1 MRLTPQPVKK
11 RCTGAAG
18 DVGGRWLRGR
28 LPQLP
33 GVIGLVLG
41 EDFVVPGSGG
51 IGEDISGWVGISE
64 PVKG

>member
-1 MRLTPQPVKK
+1 MLRL
-11 RCTGAAG
+11 A
-18 DVGGRWLRGR
+18 R

-33 GVIGLVLG
+33 GVIGLVLD
-41 EDFVVPGSGG
+41 EDFVVPGTGG